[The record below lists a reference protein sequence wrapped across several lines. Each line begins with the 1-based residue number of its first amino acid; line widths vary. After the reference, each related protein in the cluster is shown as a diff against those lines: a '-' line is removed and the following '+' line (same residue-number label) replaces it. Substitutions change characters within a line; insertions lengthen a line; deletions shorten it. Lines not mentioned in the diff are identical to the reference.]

1 MKKLIIYTLLTIQLF
16 AQSTATPHEP
26 FIYSSLG
33 DKIYNNVQS
42 IEKLKSRLE
51 YELDKDKIT
60 KYIKDIEETKII
72 GLKIHKNSVLLDKTT
87 YLEKLR
93 ELSIINDYYVNKIT
107 DNLISS
113 INSKDNILFLKSVNS
128 GLLNIEKNKKA
139 IIKYY
144 YENNESID
152 SVGILKNIIDK
163 HNKKPIFKGLTNA
176 QLEKIE
182 IDRIRKKD
190 QAKQKA
196 IEKALEEETIR
207 KKIEIRKAQKEALGI

>member
-16 AQSTATPHEP
+16 AQSTATPHES

-144 YENNESID
+144 YEHNESID

>member
-16 AQSTATPHEP
+16 AQSTATPHES

-60 KYIKDIEETKII
+60 KYVKDIEETKII

-196 IEKALEEETIR
+196 IEKALDEETIR